1 MPIQIGR
8 SKQLSRKVKC
18 WCPVHG
24 DVDVN
29 IDVDADVEADF
40 DADVDADVPYP
51 VESGWRPRASFDWS
65 KAAQSTKLL
74 WTTALDQLLWH
85 LSWETGNTV
94 QTNQGNAL
102 SCQEK
107 VSGQWDDSLK
117 HQAKKCRDQSQWNGH
132 WWFMSSTVFT
142 TIWRKFVELNPNIL
156 TSYWSKTGNCEKSE
170 ILDYQSICFCNLEGF
185 TKDAVAA
192 SNMPQ
197 NIKFTRCS
205 SKEIQSQTSNL
216 QAAHKIESQIYV
228 STRNSR
234 EWFSRIWLFQ
244 IWQTRGRLN
253 EEFENLT
260 IS

>member
-1 MPIQIGR
+1 MDNR
-8 SKQLSRKVKC
+8 SWPTIVASFLGNRKYRTNKSGKCSQLSRNSFG
-18 WCPVHG
+18 PVRRLF
-24 DVDVN
+24 
-29 IDVDADVEADF
+29 EA
-40 DADVDADVPYP
+40 
-51 VESGWRPRASFDWS
+51 SS
-65 KAAQSTKLL
+65 Q
-74 WTTALDQLLWH
+74 
-85 LSWETGNTV
+85 
-94 QTNQGNAL
+94 
-102 SCQEK
+102 
-107 VSGQWDDSLK
+107 
-117 HQAKKCRDQSQWNGH
+117 KCRDQSQWNGH

-228 STRNSR
+228 STHNSR

>member
-102 SCQEK
+102 SCRASETTLWSSKPKMQRP
-107 VSGQWDDSLK
+107 VSMEWSLMIHVQYCLYQYVTQICRAWSK
-117 HQAKKCRDQSQWNGH
+117 H
-132 WWFMSSTVFT
+132 
-142 TIWRKFVELNPNIL
+142 PNIL
-156 TSYWSKTGNCEKSE
+156 LVKNRQLWE
-170 ILDYQSICFCNLEGF
+170 IWNFGLSIYLLLQSGGLYQRCGCRIKYATKYQIYKMFIKRNSI
-185 TKDAVAA
+185 T
-192 SNMPQ
+192 
-197 NIKFTRCS
+197 NIKFTSCS
-205 SKEIQSQTSNL
+205 
-216 QAAHKIESQIYV
+216 
-228 STRNSR
+228 
-234 EWFSRIWLFQ
+234 
-244 IWQTRGRLN
+244 
-253 EEFENLT
+253 
-260 IS
+260 

>member
-1 MPIQIGR
+1 MAMLMLTLMLTLMLRPILTLMLMPMSHIRLKVGGAPGPPLTEVRPHNRPNCCGQPLLTNYCGIFLGKQEIPYKQIR
-8 SKQLSRKVKC
+8 EMLSAVG
-18 WCPVHG
+18 PVRRLF
-24 DVDVN
+24 
-29 IDVDADVEADF
+29 EA
-40 DADVDADVPYP
+40 
-51 VESGWRPRASFDWS
+51 AS
-65 KAAQSTKLL
+65 Q
-74 WTTALDQLLWH
+74 
-85 LSWETGNTV
+85 
-94 QTNQGNAL
+94 
-102 SCQEK
+102 
-107 VSGQWDDSLK
+107 
-117 HQAKKCRDQSQWNGH
+117 KCRDQSQWNGH

-228 STRNSR
+228 STHNSR

-253 EEFENLT
+253 DEFKNLT